1 MKGFKNLR
9 IFTDMDEKRIKII
22 FSDSIEI
29 KNEEERKGSYEYES
43 DEETSVGLPFKVLL
57 YNDDWHTF
65 EEVIVQLIK
74 AVKCTFDEARAF
86 AFEVHVKGKAAVFAG
101 PLNECLKVTSILEE
115 IALNTQIVTDE

>member
-1 MKGFKNLR
+1 
-9 IFTDMDEKRIKII
+9 MDERRNEIFGTGSFLIKG
-22 FSDSIEI
+22 
-29 KNEEERKGSYEYES
+29 EEERKGIFEYET

-57 YNDDWHTF
+57 FNDDWHTF

-74 AVKCTFDEARAF
+74 AVRCTFDEARAY

-115 IALNTQIVTDE
+115 IALNTQIITDE